1 VTDAPG
7 DFLTVDETA
16 ALLKISRWKL
26 YDLLR
31 NGDLASFRLGRRR
44 LIPRTAINDLVNRL
58 MEEAA

>member
-1 VTDAPG
+1 MTDAPG

-31 NGDLASFRLGRRR
+31 NGELASFHLGRRR
-44 LIPRTAINDLVNRL
+44 LIPRTAIDDLVNRL
-58 MEEAA
+58 MGEAA